1 MILTFF
7 NVDVGV
13 EKYWDS
19 SFLHLGVFCFY
30 GIFNPK
36 KIFQKGQKFESH
48 FFQLL
53 KGISRYYYMG

>member
-19 SFLHLGVFCFY
+19 SFCIWDFFVFMGFL
-30 GIFNPK
+30 I
-36 KIFQKGQKFESH
+36 QKRFWDFSDKENSR
-48 FFQLL
+48 LMKTSSL
-53 KGISRYYYMG
+53 DISS